1 MCLQTVA
8 GGCQRNGLNCRERG
22 SLKAEIYLLLYLSN
36 FDCERNAYHLF
47 DKLFS
52 IVYIG
57 FAGTLWYCRGAIPLV
72 KHPCGFFCKYVLF
85 TFHSLQRMN
94 SPGVWMKCLVRR
106 LEASQLGEEGS
117 GVGLS
122 NSSPETLERSV

>member
-8 GGCQRNGLNCRERG
+8 GGNQGNGLNCRGRV

-36 FDCERNAYHLF
+36 FDCERKAYHPF

-52 IVYIG
+52 IVCIG
-57 FAGTLWYCRGAIPLV
+57 IAETDWYCRGAIHLV
-72 KHPCGFFCKYVLF
+72 KHPCGNFCKYILF

-94 SPGVWMKCLVRR
+94 S
-106 LEASQLGEEGS
+106 S
-117 GVGLS
+117 GG
-122 NSSPETLERSV
+122 